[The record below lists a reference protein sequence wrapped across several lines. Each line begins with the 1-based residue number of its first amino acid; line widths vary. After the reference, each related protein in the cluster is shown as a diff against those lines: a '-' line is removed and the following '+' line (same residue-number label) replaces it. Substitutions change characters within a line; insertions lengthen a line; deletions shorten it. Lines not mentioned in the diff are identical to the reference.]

1 MSLSFT
7 KVRSVAE
14 LLSRLAEPGA
24 QILCGGTD
32 LVVKMRGGQASP
44 AHLLDVSDLPELL
57 HLDWTNT
64 ELSVGAAVPFSNLLA
79 QEAVQERFPIL
90 ALVLSKLGSVQ
101 IRSRG
106 TFGGNLVNASP
117 AADSA
122 IALLV
127 LDARLVLTSGRGD
140 RTLPVEEFLRGP
152 GKTALEPGEFV
163 RSVVLPIPDPR
174 LVASFRKV
182 GRRKALTI
190 AIASLGALLRIDKG
204 RVVEARLAAGSVAPT
219 PLRLRRVEERIA
231 GKKLTPELI
240 EEARALARD
249 SVSPIDDV
257 RSSATYR
264 RGVTADL
271 VARLLE
277 ESLHA

>member
-7 KVRSVAE
+7 KVRSIEE
-14 LLSRLAEPGA
+14 LLPLLEGPGA

-32 LVVKMRGGQASP
+32 LVVKMRGGQANPS
-44 AHLLDVSDLPELL
+44 HLLDLSDLPELVGVA
-57 HLDWTNT
+57 WT
-64 ELSVGAAVPFSNLLA
+64 EDSLEVGAAVPFADLLGR
-79 QEAVQERFPIL
+79 QTVRDRLPIL

-117 AADSA
+117 AADSVV
-122 IALLV
+122 ALLL
-127 LDARLVLTSGRGD
+127 LDARVTLTSAHGD
-140 RTLPVEEFLRGP
+140 RTLAVEEFLLGP
-152 GKTALEPGEFV
+152 GKTTLARGEFL
-163 RSVVLPIPDPR
+163 RSVTLPIPDSR
-174 LVASFRKV
+174 LVASFHKV

-190 AIASLGALLRIDKG
+190 AIASLGALLHVADG
-204 RVVEARLAAGSVAPT
+204 RVLEARLAAGSVAPT
-219 PLRLRRVEERIA
+219 PLRLRKVEERLT
-231 GKKLTPELI
+231 GRKLTPSVI
-240 EEARALARD
+240 AEARTLAAQ

-257 RSSATYR
+257 RAGAAYR
-264 RGVTADL
+264 REVTADL